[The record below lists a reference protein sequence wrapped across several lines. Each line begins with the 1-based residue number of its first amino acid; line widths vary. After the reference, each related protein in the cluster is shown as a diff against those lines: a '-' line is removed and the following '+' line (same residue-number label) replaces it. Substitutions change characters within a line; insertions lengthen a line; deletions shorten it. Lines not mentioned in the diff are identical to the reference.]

1 MVSDPQK
8 ILEMLKFCQKV
19 YLITI
24 WCVLCDIYI
33 YRCQLFFYIFSF
45 YILGNL
51 FGGSSTKPFN
61 TEHKTPLETLS
72 TRLFDE
78 NLKFGSMP
86 THPLGTST
94 VFHAGVIGQGK
105 RKAKPLAI
113 VNETTKEKGLMFV
126 SILFK
131 LCDEVTIMPKD
142 ETYKQ
147 LAILLV
153 DLVSPDVMY
162 NGLPWPEEEFT
173 R

>member
-1 MVSDPQK
+1 
-8 ILEMLKFCQKV
+8 
-19 YLITI
+19 
-24 WCVLCDIYI
+24 
-33 YRCQLFFYIFSF
+33 
-45 YILGNL
+45 
-51 FGGSSTKPFN
+51 
-61 TEHKTPLETLS
+61 
-72 TRLFDE
+72 
-78 NLKFGSMP
+78 
-86 THPLGTST
+86 
-94 VFHAGVIGQGK
+94 
-105 RKAKPLAI
+105 
-113 VNETTKEKGLMFV
+113 MFV